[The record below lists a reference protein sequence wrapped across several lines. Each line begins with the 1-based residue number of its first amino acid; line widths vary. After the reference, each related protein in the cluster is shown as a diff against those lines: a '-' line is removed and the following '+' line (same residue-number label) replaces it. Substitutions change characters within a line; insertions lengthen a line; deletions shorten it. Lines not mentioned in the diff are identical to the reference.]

1 MVLHSVPAPKS
12 LTYLQAMKSRLTLVI
27 LILGVISCQ
36 KETSDT
42 LNPNILE
49 GSWLLIETLRD
60 GEDGNRIFLPV
71 DSEREISILPDNSF
85 ITNYDVCQAIEEGE
99 KFSGSFDRIGGQEF
113 LIPCAGSLLNSVQG
127 RLENGYLIL
136 YYPCSVPC
144 AYKFEKIAEFTE

>member
-49 GSWLLIETLRD
+49 GSWLLIETLHWRD
-60 GEDGNRIFLPV
+60 PCFLAAEDCPHKV
-71 DSEREISILPDNSF
+71 
-85 ITNYDVCQAIEEGE
+85 
-99 KFSGSFDRIGGQEF
+99 
-113 LIPCAGSLLNSVQG
+113 
-127 RLENGYLIL
+127 L
-136 YYPCSVPC
+136 YTV
-144 AYKFEKIAEFTE
+144 AEP